1 MFIYF
6 VNLTSQLKVEIE
18 GGCLLCIRF
27 EHSTDIERKS
37 WVIQS
42 VLLFSQFVGREA
54 KTGALVEKQPCPL
67 QLLSDFPTAIIST
80 HTLFCFMPDGLSK
93 RSFHVNQ
100 TLLLHMSNKGHN
112 SDLSYNGLLLCSSRE
127 VCNVRL
133 SLFTLFQTTKNE
145 RLPVKF
151 PLCFTTFF

>member
-6 VNLTSQLKVEIE
+6 VNLTSQLKVAIE
-18 GGCLLCIRF
+18 GACLLCIRS

-42 VLLFSQFVGREA
+42 VLLVSQFVGREA
-54 KTGALVEKQPCPL
+54 KTGTLVEKQPSP
-67 QLLSDFPTAIIST
+67 SVAFRFSHGHFFNAY
-80 HTLFCFMPDGLSK
+80 LFCFMPNGLSK
-93 RSFHVNQ
+93 RLFHVNQ

-127 VCNVRL
+127 VCNARL

-145 RLPVKF
+145 ILQVKF
-151 PLCFTTFF
+151 PLCFTPFF